1 MDEFTHYN
9 ESGRARMVDISEKNE
24 TSRTAVAQ
32 SIVHLSNEL
41 YEAIEK
47 QQLKKGDPLHTAQLA
62 GIMGAKKTADL
73 IPMCHPIAL
82 QGTDLTFAYHQVE
95 EGWELHILATVKCKG
110 NTGVEMEALTAATTA
125 ALTFYDMCKAVDK
138 GMIIKE
144 TKLLRKTGGKSG
156 DFQAAE

>member
-9 ESGRARMVDISEKNE
+9 ESGRARMVDISEKTE
-24 TSRTAVAQ
+24 TSRSATAQ
-32 SIVHLSNEL
+32 SIVHLSDEL

-47 QQLKKGDPLHTAQLA
+47 QQLKKGDPLQTAQLA
-62 GIMGAKKTADL
+62 GIMGAKKTSDI

-82 QGTDLTFAYHQVE
+82 QGTDLEFAYQQAE
-95 EGWELHILATVKCKG
+95 EGWELHIRATVKCKG

-156 DFQAAE
+156 DYQAR

>member
-62 GIMGAKKTADL
+62 GIMGAKKTAEL
-73 IPMCHPIAL
+73 IPMCHPLPCRGQTLRLLIIRWKKGGSCISWL
-82 QGTDLTFAYHQVE
+82 Q
-95 EGWELHILATVKCKG
+95 
-110 NTGVEMEALTAATTA
+110 
-125 ALTFYDMCKAVDK
+125 
-138 GMIIKE
+138 
-144 TKLLRKTGGKSG
+144 
-156 DFQAAE
+156 